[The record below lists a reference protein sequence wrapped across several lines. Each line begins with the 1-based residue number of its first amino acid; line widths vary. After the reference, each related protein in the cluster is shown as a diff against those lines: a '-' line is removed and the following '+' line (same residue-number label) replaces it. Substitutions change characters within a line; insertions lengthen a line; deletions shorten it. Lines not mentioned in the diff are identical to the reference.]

1 MPACLVFT
9 PDNPELY
16 TLNPPAW
23 LILRLCDGQPKAKII
38 EAYYAAVE
46 PMLSRE
52 QAERDV
58 SIGLEYLIHRQI
70 IEPVNVYPRKHKK
83 PKRRLRHEP
92 KA

>member
-1 MPACLVFT
+1 MAACLVFT
-9 PDNPELY
+9 PHDPEVY
-16 TLNPPAW
+16 TLNPTAW
-23 LILRLCDGQPKAKII
+23 LILRLCDGRSKAQII
-38 EAYYAAVE
+38 ESYHAAVE

-58 SIGLEYLIHRQI
+58 SIGLEYLTCRQI
-70 IEPVNVYPRKHKK
+70 IEAVNAYPREHKK